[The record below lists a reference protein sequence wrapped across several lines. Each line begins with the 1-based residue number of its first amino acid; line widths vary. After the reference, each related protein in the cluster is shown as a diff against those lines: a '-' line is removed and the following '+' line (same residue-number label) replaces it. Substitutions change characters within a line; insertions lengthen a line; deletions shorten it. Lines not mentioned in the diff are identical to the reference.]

1 MASASNF
8 SYFDGDI
15 DNNKVLEIHQMEAM
29 RQRNRVMHVKTV
41 NEFMAPSLAELAKE
55 RDPRVIQEV
64 TQMLFTSMSNM
75 TAL

>member
-1 MASASNF
+1 
-8 SYFDGDI
+8 
-15 DNNKVLEIHQMEAM
+15 
-29 RQRNRVMHVKTV
+29 
-41 NEFMAPSLAELAKE
+41 LAELAKE

>member
-1 MASASNF
+1 MVS
-8 SYFDGDI
+8 
-15 DNNKVLEIHQMEAM
+15 
-29 RQRNRVMHVKTV
+29 
-41 NEFMAPSLAELAKE
+41 SLAELAKE